1 MNIAGGILGLVFGA
15 VIGALVGRYKIY
27 HSLNKTNLIGMDT
40 FGNHE
45 LKQKTSLGSA
55 IFTGF
60 VGTIFAVIGSLLTIY
75 ASSIMNAA
83 NNPDPNS
90 NVTVRVYT
98 SEGGLMVFGALM
110 AAMGLVV
117 IFGSVQSYRETK
129 ARELEEYEE

>member
-1 MNIAGGILGLVFGA
+1 MNIAGGIFGLFFGA

-27 HSLNKTNLIGMDT
+27 NSLNKTNLIGLDT
-40 FGNHE
+40 FGDHE

-60 VGTIFAVIGSLLTIY
+60 IGTIFAVGGSLLTIY

-90 NVTVRVYT
+90 NVTVKVYT
-98 SEGGLMVFGALM
+98 IQSGLMVFGALM
-110 AAMGLVV
+110 VAMGVMV
-117 IFGSVQSYRETK
+117 IWGSIQSYRETR
-129 ARELEEYEE
+129 AREMEE